1 MGFDPFRG
9 PGKAIRAKAMT
20 SARWH
25 DVRDELGTG
34 IAHLENA
41 CRLFDAF
48 GMDGE
53 DLRAYANRMALM
65 HAMQAGYTSIETGL
79 DRVLHLLGE
88 ERPQGPDRHKALL
101 RRLASQLPEDR
112 PAVISFELYRKLD
125 DLRRFR
131 HVAAQTYDTFELG
144 QARPAIEAGR
154 YVVANLM
161 REIDAFRLKIDPPA

>member
-1 MGFDPFRG
+1 MGLGSFRG
-9 PGKAIRAKAMT
+9 PGKAIGAKALT

-34 IAHLENA
+34 IAHLDNA

-48 GMDGE
+48 DMADD

-65 HAMQAGYTSIETGL
+65 HAMQAGYTSIEAGL

-88 ERPQGPDRHKALL
+88 ERPQGPDWHKALL
-101 RRLASQLPEDR
+101 RRLASPLPEDR
-112 PAVISFELYRKLD
+112 PAVISSELYRKLD

-131 HVAAQTYDTFELG
+131 HVAERTYDTFEPGRRG
-144 QARPAIEAGR
+144 QPSR
-154 YVVANLM
+154 
-161 REIDAFRLKIDPPA
+161 PPATSWPI